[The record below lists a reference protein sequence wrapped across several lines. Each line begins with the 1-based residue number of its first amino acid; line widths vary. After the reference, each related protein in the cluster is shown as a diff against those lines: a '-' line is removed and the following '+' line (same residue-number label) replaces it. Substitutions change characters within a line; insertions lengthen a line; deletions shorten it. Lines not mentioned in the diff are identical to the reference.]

1 MCFIRVENLIV
12 KYGNKEA
19 VKSVSFSL
27 KKGEIV
33 GYIGPNG
40 SGKTS
45 TINSIMNIIN
55 YEGDIY
61 IDDANIKNNF
71 IYKSNI
77 GYVAESNKIFSSFT
91 GEEYLTYVAGIQGYN
106 PKESI
111 EKIMPL
117 LNSFSL
123 FPFLK
128 KRISTY
134 SKGMKQKLAI
144 CASFLNNP
152 KILLLDEPLDGL
164 DPVSIDFYINLL
176 KEFAKKGGAVLYS
189 SHIIEIV
196 EKISTRV
203 IIINQGKICYDG
215 NIKDIDSSLNDIFL
229 NIVDKKDNINEAEKV
244 LESIYGK

>member
-1 MCFIRVENLIV
+1 
-12 KYGNKEA
+12 
-19 VKSVSFSL
+19 
-27 KKGEIV
+27 
-33 GYIGPNG
+33 
-40 SGKTS
+40 
-45 TINSIMNIIN
+45 
-55 YEGDIY
+55 
-61 IDDANIKNNF
+61 
-71 IYKSNI
+71 
-77 GYVAESNKIFSSFT
+77 
-91 GEEYLTYVAGIQGYN
+91 
-106 PKESI
+106 
-111 EKIMPL
+111 
-117 LNSFSL
+117 
-123 FPFLK
+123 
-128 KRISTY
+128 
-134 SKGMKQKLAI
+134 MKQKLAI

-215 NIKDIDSSLNDIFL
+215 NIKDTDSSLNDIFL